1 MNKNRK
7 RRGIAPLAFS
17 MLILS
22 WATSMRGFEN
32 VRTPI
37 ILLLFFAGV
46 NAGVAL
52 AHFFEFRNRYR
63 ADEDGPPATT

>member
-7 RRGIAPLAFS
+7 RRGITPLVFS

-37 ILLLFFAGV
+37 ILLLFFAGL

-52 AHFFEFRNRYR
+52 AHFVGNRSR